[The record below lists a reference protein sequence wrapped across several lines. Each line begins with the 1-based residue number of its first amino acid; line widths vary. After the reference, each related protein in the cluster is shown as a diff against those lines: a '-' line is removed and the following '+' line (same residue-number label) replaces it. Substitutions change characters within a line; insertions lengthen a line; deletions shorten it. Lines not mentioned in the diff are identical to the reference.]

1 MSEGLQFIDILIFAM
16 IAAFLV
22 YRLRSVL
29 GRRHGEERQR
39 PNPYAARPGQQGS
52 RAEGRPADN
61 IVQMPERAPAA
72 EPAVHR
78 AEGPRSL
85 AESIAM
91 VRSVD
96 PAFDEKQFL
105 EGARMAFGMVV
116 GAFAAGDA
124 ATLRP
129 LLSDEVY
136 GNFAAAMEERRR
148 RGEVLE
154 TRIEKIADADVVEAD
169 LQDRTALITVRFVS
183 SQVNVTRAA
192 DGTVVDGDPGQAV
205 EVVDLWTFARDIR
218 SRDPNWTLVETRVP
232 A

>member
-1 MSEGLQFIDILIFAM
+1 MGEGLQFIDILIFAM

-22 YRLRSVL
+22 YRLKSVL

-39 PNPYAARPGQQGS
+39 PNPYAARPGQQGT
-52 RAEGRPADN
+52 RGERPADN
-61 IVQMPERAPAA
+61 IVQLPERVPPA
-72 EPAVHR
+72 EPVARR
-78 AEGPRSL
+78 AEGPLSL

-91 VRSVD
+91 VRSAD
-96 PAFDEKQFL
+96 PSFDEKQFL

-116 GAFAAGDA
+116 GAFAAGDT

-136 GNFAAAMEERRR
+136 GNFASAIEERRR

-154 TRIEKIADADVVEAD
+154 TGIEQIADADVVEAD
-169 LQDRTALITVRFVS
+169 LQGRTALITVRFVS
-183 SQVNVTRAA
+183 HQVNVTTAA
-192 DGTVVDGDPGQAV
+192 DGSVVDGDPAQAV
-205 EVVDLWTFARDIR
+205 EVVDLWTFARDIQ
-218 SRDPNWTLVETRVP
+218 SRDPNWMLVETRVP